1 VLVFGGEAP
10 LRIFNASEMWEV
22 SGQRWIAK
30 DPMPTARHGIG
41 AVVID
46 GRVFVTAGGTQPG
59 LDPSSTNEAYT
70 P

>member
-1 VLVFGGEAP
+1 
-10 LRIFNASEMWEV
+10 MWEV